1 MCYWPYLSAENPGPV
16 VVGQFGQLVDVDA
29 PFEVELMPEGHQ
41 TTERGGRRATISGR
55 KTHTPITKLLSFL
68 MASQCPIHTLWFQK
82 RVTTTYKENDTAVM
96 WYSMLVH

>member
-1 MCYWPYLSAENPGPV
+1 MYRKEAKRLKLCYWPYLSAEDPGPV

-55 KTHTPITKLLSFL
+55 KTHTPITKLLSF
-68 MASQCPIHTLWFQK
+68 
-82 RVTTTYKENDTAVM
+82 
-96 WYSMLVH
+96 